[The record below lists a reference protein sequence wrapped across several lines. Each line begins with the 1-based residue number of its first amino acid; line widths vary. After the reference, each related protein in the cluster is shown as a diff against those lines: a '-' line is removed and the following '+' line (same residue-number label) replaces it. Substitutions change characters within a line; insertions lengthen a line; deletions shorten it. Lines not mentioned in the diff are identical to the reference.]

1 MPHSVEHGRRAYL
14 SMGPYRVVADIRS
27 LMIFASP
34 ETGP

>member
-14 SMGPYRVVADIRS
+14 NVRPYSVVADISS

-34 ETGP
+34 ETGQ